1 MRCDLVMLLRVRVFA
16 VLAALIT
23 LLARPAAAE
32 TFPTHP
38 VRLVVP
44 AAAGGG
50 LDLVARVTARGLT
63 EVWGQQVIVD
73 NKPGANFIIGTE
85 LVTKAPPDGYTLLYV
100 SSSAL
105 TINPV
110 VFPDLSYDPQR
121 DLVPVTL
128 LTSTASV
135 LLVNNKLPVTSVRD
149 LVDYLHAHPGKLNH
163 ASNSSSTMLMSEL
176 FKVLAKVEYADVNY
190 KGGVLAAASTAN
202 GETDLC
208 FVDLG
213 SATTAIDTGN
223 VRALAVTTQ
232 KRSKLKPDIPTIAEA
247 GVPGYSRDAWT
258 VILAP
263 AKTPPDIVA
272 RIAADLKRVVAMPDV
287 VARYEALGN
296 EAVGEGTEETE
307 RLLRGDLEKWRKLAA
322 ERHIRFQ

>member
-1 MRCDLVMLLRVRVFA
+1 MILRFA
-16 VLAALIT
+16 PATRLAALLIAAFVA
-23 LLARPAAAE
+23 LPMGAARAQTYPAK
-32 TFPTHP
+32 P

-50 LDLVARVTARGLT
+50 LDLVARVTARGLS
-63 EVWGQQVIVD
+63 EIWGQQVIVD

-85 LVTKAPPDGYTLLYV
+85 LVTKAAPDGYTLLYV

-110 VFPDLSYDPQR
+110 VFPDLSYDPAR

-135 LLVNNKLPVTSVRD
+135 LLVNTKLPVASVQD
-149 LVDYLHAHPGKLNH
+149 LIAYLHAHPGKLNH

-176 FKVLAKVEYADVNY
+176 FKVLAKVDYADVNY

-213 SATTAIDTGN
+213 SAAAAIATGN

-232 KRSKLKPDIPTIAEA
+232 KRSKLQPDIPTIAEA

-258 VILAP
+258 VVLAP
-263 AKTPPDIVA
+263 ARTPPEIVA
-272 RIAADLKRVVAMPDV
+272 RIEADLKRVVAMPDV
-287 VARYEALGN
+287 VARFEALGN
-296 EAVGEGTEETE
+296 EAVGEDSDETT
-307 RLLRGDLEKWRKLAA
+307 RLLRADTEKWRRLASD
-322 ERHIRFQ
+322 RHIRFQ